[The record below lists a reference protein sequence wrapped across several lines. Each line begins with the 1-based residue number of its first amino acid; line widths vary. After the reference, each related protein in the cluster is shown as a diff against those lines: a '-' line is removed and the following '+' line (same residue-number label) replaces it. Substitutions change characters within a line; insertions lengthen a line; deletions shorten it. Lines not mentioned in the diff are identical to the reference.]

1 MTDSMISSAPAAPDN
16 SWQLTADDIIPRNV
30 RFGILDAPQRHWFGG
45 SLHKTALL
53 DALSVF
59 LPEGE
64 RYFIRSLKHFAPMLN
79 DAELAREITGYSVQE
94 AYHTRE
100 HEEYNRALASLGYD
114 VEEMERPIKSALGT
128 SVPPLFRLATTC
140 AIEHITAS
148 TSASTLQ
155 YPEIFEGADP
165 RYRRLWSWHA
175 LEELEHKAVAH
186 DIFMHVTKDMSP
198 WKRYTLR
205 ITAMNSTAFY
215 FLAITIRNV
224 RIYARSEGAS
234 TGLVFWW
241 NVLAVC
247 LYKPGFL
254 RLAAWRLMRYYKPG
268 FDPREKTDRA
278 LMEKGREWL
287 ALHMN
292 ATGSDHSGKPA

>member
-1 MTDSMISSAPAAPDN
+1 LTDSAISHVPSRPEP
-16 SWQLTADDIIPRNV
+16 SWQLTADDIVARNI
-30 RFGILDAPQRHWFGG
+30 RFGILDAPKRHWFDG

-79 DAELAREITGYSVQE
+79 DKELAREIMGYSIQE

-100 HEEYNRALASLGYD
+100 HEEYNRALESLGYD
-114 VEEMERPIKSALGT
+114 VEDMERPIKSALGM
-128 SVPPLFRLATTC
+128 SVSPLFRLATTC

-148 TSASTLQ
+148 TSANTLQ

-186 DIFMHVTKDMSP
+186 DIFMHVTKDMSS
-198 WKRYTLR
+198 WKRYMLR
-205 ITAMNSTAFY
+205 ISAMNSTSLAF
-215 FLAITIRNV
+215 FAITIRNV
-224 RIYARSEGAS
+224 RIYAKNDGAK
-234 TGLVFWW
+234 TGVVFWW
-241 NVLAVC
+241 KMFSAC
-247 LYKPGFL
+247 FYKPGFL
-254 RLAAWRLMRYYKPG
+254 RLAAWELLRYYKPG
-268 FDPREKTDRA
+268 FNPRAKTDRA
-278 LMEKGREWL
+278 LMEKGRAWL

-292 ATGSDHSGKPA
+292 ATGSDNPAKST